1 MFVKPKK
8 RLMSIATD
16 TCIIYDK
23 ISRTINQSVVIKLF
37 SKIGWTKYPTSFYL
51 DQILSEGR
59 NPRHNSADIELI
71 YEHIDYKTVIVES
84 VVSGSWNILFKLQI
98 KFRN

>member
-37 SKIGWTKYPTSFYL
+37 SEIGWTKYPTSFYL
-51 DQILSEGR
+51 DQTLSDGK
-59 NPRHNSADIELI
+59 NPCHDSSYI
-71 YEHIDYKTVIVES
+71 
-84 VVSGSWNILFKLQI
+84 Q
-98 KFRN
+98 